1 MDISVLR
8 AELENA
14 SDRGKSLVEALD
26 ELVRLIEDYEEEQ
39 YIKDEQEGKRED
51 NLVLKSEEVCNACIY
66 SVSGKICNT
75 THCRD
80 CSIWD
85 GEECYCVSIPD
96 GAPCKHF
103 KLKEKEGE

>member
-8 AELENA
+8 TELENA

-26 ELVRLIEDYEEEQ
+26 ELVRLIEDYEEQQ

-51 NLVLKSEEVCNACIY
+51 NLVLKGDEVC
-66 SVSGKICNT
+66 KICAYSASGEICSN
-75 THCRD
+75 THCRE
-80 CSIWD
+80 CQIYY
-85 GEECYCVSIPD
+85 GECYCVSIPN

-103 KLKEKEGE
+103 RLEEGE